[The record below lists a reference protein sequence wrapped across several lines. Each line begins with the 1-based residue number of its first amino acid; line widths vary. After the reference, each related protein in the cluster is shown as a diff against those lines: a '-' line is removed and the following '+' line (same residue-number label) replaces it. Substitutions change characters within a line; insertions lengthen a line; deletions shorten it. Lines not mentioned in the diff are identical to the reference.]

1 MSEYLIKYFLK
12 ILRAWRTKINIEV
25 IPDIIMFKLICNYTI
40 LKNCKM
46 QFVAR
51 TIHFSCLTK
60 VSGIFRINTLRS
72 IMFLF
77 NQNIWPF
84 TYIFLIFFY
93 FESGLC
99 LCTWVPRHLKEKDIG
114 YIVRRRWNAKLSA
127 RRIVI
132 KRKEEKL

>member
-77 NQNIWPF
+77 NQNIWLF
-84 TYIFLIFFY
+84 TYIFLIFFILNQVY
-93 FESGLC
+93 VYALSPPTFEGERHRLY
-99 LCTWVPRHLKEKDIG
+99 CTEKMKCKTICSEDC
-114 YIVRRRWNAKLSA
+114 N
-127 RRIVI
+127 
-132 KRKEEKL
+132 